1 MGVGRNAR
9 NETGKKEG
17 RKKHSLYWFSFLSNY
32 SGMVLIWSP
41 FHLECRMSV
50 QDKLNLRYLKIL
62 QVVS

>member
-1 MGVGRNAR
+1 MSEMRQEKR
-9 NETGKKEG
+9 KEE
-17 RKKHSLYWFSFLSNY
+17 KKHSLHWFSFLSNY
-32 SGMVLIWSP
+32 SGMVVIWSP